1 MASELKPY
9 GYAPGS
15 YMNNCKSCGQSFMGD
30 KRAWNCEPCAK
41 ALSLQA
47 DTLPA
52 PAATDTGLETVG
64 EVSTVRERVAAF
76 AGHMS
81 SGQLKPGDLLCLRSQ
96 AEELL
101 AAERAEKEELRRAIM
116 GEEPDP
122 DLQHGNF
129 LEMAATLHRA
139 CDGARKRAEY
149 AEQRLGQSEAEL
161 KQARADN
168 AAKETRIKELE
179 EEVEWAQNAVLARQR
194 HAEARCETLEV
205 KLAAAEK
212 AARSVEEWWLSE
224 GMKHFDGAPYCI
236 FATRAVL
243 GGKPSC

>member
-1 MASELKPY
+1 MASEHAHKIDGAVRKL
-9 GYAPGS
+9 
-15 YMNNCKSCGQSFMGD
+15 
-30 KRAWNCEPCAK
+30 RAVMEAFDMKGTNRATMLNAINTIN
-41 ALSLQA
+41 ALR
-47 DTLPA
+47 TRPA
-52 PAATDTGLETVG
+52 PAATVTGLVTVAQAYVNEDG
-64 EVSTVRERVAAF
+64 ECEEIAWIEGLF
-76 AGHMS
+76 PHPECI
-81 SGQLKPGDLLCLRSQ
+81 QLVTRSQ